1 MAGREDGGHPMV
13 LDFNTSMAIKSM
25 NRMSGS
31 YSPTDKTAR
40 SSFSSV
46 RENDDGLAQ
55 TFTRS
60 KVSSY
65 TLGTEEVFDESPSA
79 ELSQPSFQAPLTQ
92 PHSKL
97 HSFLVPA
104 DSFRGWKQIP
114 LKGRKASRSVEDL
127 HKMAMQWS
135 PSTTP
140 APEKKP
146 SSHALGA
153 SPLEKL
159 PTEILGSIIDLLVV
173 ELPPPELSRRN
184 LDLMALLCSSR
195 ALHAATLNTLYRHI
209 TIPQSR
215 IFRKFLNT
223 IEQYPAL
230 ASIVRRLDF
239 SHFNPSTM
247 FFSASERAQTQNLT
261 ATTLRQCLE
270 LTPYLQEF
278 LAQEYVDDDLGP
290 DVLRKLFF
298 DMPQLRAVD
307 FCGCSSM
314 GFRRSFNA
322 LLEDQWPETLA
333 ISRLSFHKSLSILPA
348 VFEKMLPRLHKITHL
363 DLAGTRVTD
372 EALESIPA
380 TARITH
386 LNLAKCKEL
395 STEVV
400 VRFITSHPAVKDT
413 LVFLSLSTDASSH
426 LLLGKD
432 DVDRLLPSLPTSLKS
447 LSLKGARMNAS
458 HVELLAPLIDSLEEL
473 ALGKGLEL
481 GDVQRLFYK
490 DGEWTAHNLRYL
502 DISDIETRIGSG
514 SELLSSASAPLHVIE
529 VEERGYERAAKIMQS
544 IERVGWTVKEF
555 GSRFWLVRLNEDGT
569 TRDNGSRW
577 WKMGAESWGMR
588 KIPVASAEVGG
599 MYGSFMFGR
608 RL

>member
-1 MAGREDGGHPMV
+1 
-13 LDFNTSMAIKSM
+13 
-25 NRMSGS
+25 
-31 YSPTDKTAR
+31 
-40 SSFSSV
+40 
-46 RENDDGLAQ
+46 
-55 TFTRS
+55 
-60 KVSSY
+60 
-65 TLGTEEVFDESPSA
+65 
-79 ELSQPSFQAPLTQ
+79 
-92 PHSKL
+92 
-97 HSFLVPA
+97 
-104 DSFRGWKQIP
+104 
-114 LKGRKASRSVEDL
+114 
-127 HKMAMQWS
+127 
-135 PSTTP
+135 
-140 APEKKP
+140 
-146 SSHALGA
+146 
-153 SPLEKL
+153 
-159 PTEILGSIIDLLVV
+159 
-173 ELPPPELSRRN
+173 
-184 LDLMALLCSSR
+184 
-195 ALHAATLNTLYRHI
+195 
-209 TIPQSR
+209 
-215 IFRKFLNT
+215 
-223 IEQYPAL
+223 
-230 ASIVRRLDF
+230 
-239 SHFNPSTM
+239 
-247 FFSASERAQTQNLT
+247 
-261 ATTLRQCLE
+261 
-270 LTPYLQEF
+270 
-278 LAQEYVDDDLGP
+278 
-290 DVLRKLFF
+290 
-298 DMPQLRAVD
+298 
-307 FCGCSSM
+307 
-314 GFRRSFNA
+314 
-322 LLEDQWPETLA
+322 
-333 ISRLSFHKSLSILPA
+333 
-348 VFEKMLPRLHKITHL
+348 MLPRLHKITHL

-372 EALESIPA
+372 EALESIPT